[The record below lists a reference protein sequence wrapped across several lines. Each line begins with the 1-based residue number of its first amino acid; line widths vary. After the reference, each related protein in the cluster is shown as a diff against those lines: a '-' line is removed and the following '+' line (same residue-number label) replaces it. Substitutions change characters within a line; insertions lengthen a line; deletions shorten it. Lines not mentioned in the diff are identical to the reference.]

1 MMKKLT
7 KIIAMTALAA
17 LLLMMLGGCSSEQ
30 EDKTKPAELITPDVI
45 ELPAGSSAEEPAA
58 EPAKENGTRRQDG
71 ERFEGVIMLEG
82 MEETVRYEH
91 VRNDAVGFEMDYD
104 YENFARQNET
114 VLERFVSQ
122 YDNPAAPQNYMEV
135 IFQAQDAETVADS
148 VGNEL
153 SQKYDIIRESCV
165 LERAGSCIR
174 IDASAAKDGHMPDL
188 LEAVYIIP
196 SGNGCLVAA
205 AHYSFESAE
214 GIGRRFASML
224 NTLTVLSRAE

>member
-1 MMKKLT
+1 MKKLT
-7 KIIAMTALAA
+7 KILAMIAAAA

-45 ELPAGSSAEEPAA
+45 ELPSAPAEEPAA
-58 EPAKENGTRRQDG
+58 EPAQDNGTQRQDG
-71 ERFEGVIMLEG
+71 ERFEGVIILEG

-91 VRNDAVGFEMDYD
+91 VRNETVGFEMDYD
-104 YENFARQNET
+104 YESFVRQNET
-114 VLERFVSQ
+114 VHERFVSQ
-122 YDNPAAPQNYMEV
+122 YDNPAAPQNYLEV

-153 SQKYDIIRESCV
+153 SQKYDIIRESYV

-174 IDASAAKDGHMPDL
+174 IDASTTKDGHMPDL

-214 GIGRRFASML
+214 GFGRRFASML

>member
-1 MMKKLT
+1 MKKLT
-7 KIIAMTALAA
+7 KILAMIAAAA

-45 ELPAGSSAEEPAA
+45 ELPSAPAEEPAA
-58 EPAKENGTRRQDG
+58 EPAQDNGTQRQDG
-71 ERFEGVIMLEG
+71 ERFEGVIILEG

-122 YDNPAAPQNYMEV
+122 YDNPAAPQNYLEV
-135 IFQAQDAETVADS
+135 IWQAQDAETVADS

-153 SQKYDIIRESCV
+153 SQKYDIIREACV

-174 IDASAAKDGHMPDL
+174 IDASATKDGHMPDL

-214 GIGRRFASML
+214 GFGRRFASML